1 MVRLAG
7 RFLDFAKVRGCLR
20 DQVREQGDACLPRGA
35 LQRKAAFPFVTF
47 VMTLL
52 AVPFGVTTG
61 RRGALYGIGLGAVIA
76 LLYWLV
82 MSVFI
87 AVGKAGLLPPV
98 LAAWTPNIIVTACA
112 AYLMLTA
119 KT

>member
-1 MVRLAG
+1 MTAAQLRRSARELA
-7 RFLDFAKVRGCLR
+7 AT
-20 DQVREQGDACLPRGA
+20 GA
-35 LQRKAAFPFVTF
+35 NVVPVEVDLQRKLAFPFVTF

-61 RRGALYGIGLGAVIA
+61 RRGALYGIGLGIVLA
-76 LLYWLV
+76 LSYWFV
-82 MSVFI
+82 MSVFV

-98 LAAWTPNIIVTACA
+98 LAAWTPNVIVSASA
-112 AYLMLTA
+112 VYLLLTT